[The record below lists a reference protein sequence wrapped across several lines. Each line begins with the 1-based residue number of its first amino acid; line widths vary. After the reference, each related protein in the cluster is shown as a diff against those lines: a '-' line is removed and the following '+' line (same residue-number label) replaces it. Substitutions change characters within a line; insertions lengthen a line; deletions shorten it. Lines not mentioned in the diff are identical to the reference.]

1 MNSHRAITV
10 SKPDIANHADVFSRL
25 SELSSKVE
33 ETDDEFVFHPQ
44 PAQTLLMLVMLKDKG
59 LQHKLVNLSL
69 H

>member
-1 MNSHRAITV
+1 MDSHRVITV
-10 SKPDIANHADVFSRL
+10 IKPDIANHADVFSKL

-33 ETDDEFVFHPQ
+33 ETNNEFVFHPL

-59 LQHKLVNLSL
+59 LQHKLVSLSL